1 MSQLRRRSFF
11 QWRQEGI
18 LGHLSGSDNKYL
30 RRWKNGPGTFE
41 KSWKGFVSLKSKK
54 TPYLI
59 QNLQVHPPYR
69 GMSVQPRWGAK
80 GSSPWSAPI
89 TFIGPWRMP
98 WWQDL
103 LGTIVDMLFTESKC
117 GKEGGTRLIGETD
130 RRPLRQIQRAE
141 AEEQERKWRWVGP
154 LAGCLLQP
162 GSGSCAVNR
171 KPEGG
176 NTYFTALLLSFET

>member
-1 MSQLRRRSFF
+1 MKKWSWNIWKELKRICQPQEQENSVPWYRICRCTHLR
-11 QWRQEGI
+11 
-18 LGHLSGSDNKYL
+18 L
-30 RRWKNGPGTFE
+30 
-41 KSWKGFVSLKSKK
+41 
-54 TPYLI
+54 
-59 QNLQVHPPYR
+59 
-69 GMSVQPRWGAK
+69 SVQPRWGAK
-80 GSSPWSAPI
+80 GSSPWSAPK

-130 RRPLRQIQRAE
+130 RRPLRQIRRAE

-171 KPEGG
+171 RPEGG